1 MRTISIAL
9 LLTILLYST
18 AGAQQMV
25 QQQWK
30 FKTGDDPS
38 WAAVEYKDAQW
49 QTIKAGELWESQ
61 GYNAY
66 DGFAWYRSQIIIP
79 SSMKSKA
86 EKYGGFILN
95 LAKIDDADEAFFNGI
110 KVGQT
115 GKFPPEYEGQYNL
128 ERAYEIPMKQ
138 IQWDKANTI
147 AVRVFDNGGGGGI
160 YDGVP
165 MLTVK
170 DLADLFSLRVA
181 LASAD
186 HIYRNAESIVIPVVI
201 KNESDESFEGNLNL
215 EVITDFKKPA
225 FEESKP
231 VGIKQRSEETVNFVL
246 KGMAPGFYLATAI
259 FKSDLNSTF
268 HKFAIGVDPEKVI
281 SPPDPADD
289 FELYWQRA
297 KKELAAVDPQYK
309 LTKLDNLC
317 TPTRNIYLL
326 EMRSLGNVLIRAWY
340 GVPTKPGKYPAILHV
355 QGYSTYVQAGW
366 MYQGDDFV
374 TLGLNIRGHGNSC
387 DNINPGFP
395 GYLLN
400 QLHDKEMYIYRG
412 AYMDCIRAVDFLCSR
427 PEVDTKRIV
436 VEGGSQG
443 GALSFATAA
452 LDNQRIRL
460 CAPAVPFLSDFRDY
474 FQVAAWPGNEFT
486 HYVADHPE
494 TSWEK
499 VYHTLSYIDIK
510 NLAPRIKAP
519 VYMFAGLMDETCPP
533 HINFAAYNNLT
544 TKKQYKVY
552 PYAGHNL
559 PDESNRL
566 KFQWIKQQLGME

>member
-1 MRTISIAL
+1 MRLFPISL
-9 LLTILLYST
+9 LLTILLVAAAST
-18 AGAQQMV
+18 QQIV

-30 FKTGDDPS
+30 FKTGDDPA
-38 WAAVEYKDAQW
+38 WASVDYNDVQW
-49 QTIKAGELWESQ
+49 RTIQAGTLWESQ

-66 DGFAWYRSQIIIP
+66 DGYAWYRSKIIIP
-79 SSMKSKA
+79 SAIKSKA
-86 EKYGGFILN
+86 EKYGGFMLN
-95 LAKIDDADEAFFNGI
+95 LAKIDDTDEAYFNGI

-115 GKFPPEYEGQYNL
+115 GKFPPEYEGQYNV
-128 ERAYEIPMKQ
+128 ERTYEIPMKH
-138 IQWDKANTI
+138 IQWDQANTI

-160 YDGVP
+160 YGGIP

-170 DLADLFSLRVA
+170 GLQDLFSLSVA
-181 LASAD
+181 LSSPD
-186 HIYRNAESIVIPVVI
+186 HIYQNTQSIRMPVVI
-201 KNESDESFEGNLNL
+201 DNKSDESFRGNLNL
-215 EVITDFKKPA
+215 AVMSDFKNPVHTQNKA
-225 FEESKP
+225 VDIKKKSK
-231 VGIKQRSEETVNFVL
+231 ETVEFEL
-246 KGMAPGFYLATAI
+246 KDLTPGFYMVTAV

-268 HKFAIGVDPEKVI
+268 HTFAIGVAPEQVI

-289 FELYWQRA
+289 FDAYWQRA

-309 LTKLDNLC
+309 LTKLDSLC
-317 TPTRNIYLL
+317 TPKRDIYLL

-355 QGYSTYVQAGW
+355 QGYSTYVQPGW

-395 GYLLN
+395 GYLLH
-400 QLHDKEMYIYRG
+400 QLHDREMYIYRG
-412 AYMDCIRAVDFLCSR
+412 AYMDCIRAMDFLCTR
-427 PEVDTKRIV
+427 PEVDTERIV

-452 LDNQRIRL
+452 LDNERIRL
-460 CAPAVPFLSDFRDY
+460 CVPAVPFLSDFRDY
-474 FQVAAWPGNEFT
+474 FQVAAWPGNEFIK
-486 HYVADHPE
+486 YVADHPQ
-494 TSWEK
+494 TSWEEI
-499 VYHTLSYIDIK
+499 YQTLSYIDIK

-533 HINFAAYNNLT
+533 HINFAAYNNVKS
-544 TKKQYKVY
+544 KKQYKVY

-559 PDESNRL
+559 PDEHNRL
-566 KFQWIKQQLGME
+566 KYQWIKEQLGME